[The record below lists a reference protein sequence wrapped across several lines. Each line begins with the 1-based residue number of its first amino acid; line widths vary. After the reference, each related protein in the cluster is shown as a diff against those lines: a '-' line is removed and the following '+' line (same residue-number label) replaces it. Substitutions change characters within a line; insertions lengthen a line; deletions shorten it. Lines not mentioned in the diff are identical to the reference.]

1 MGRQIELLPFLAG
14 IVRTNTRAYQSD
26 FDYDIRTLT
35 RAVQEPNMENR
46 TFYWMSRPSG
56 TWCVRERDVFL
67 RETDGHAI
75 WTYYGDRPERIW
87 ACRVIVTAERDGSV
101 LGKVFPLDYKEQVC
115 RVLRDA
121 LPVATVTL
129 TYPNGYVER
138 MTYGEWERC
147 RGQIHERYGPPD
159 RIRYA
164 PEDEGEL
171 TRRIMLEHRFQKGW
185 NRKPRTRRTDAP
197 CR

>member
-1 MGRQIELLPFLAG
+1 MAAFWERYSPGLQGAG
-14 IVRTNTRAYQSD
+14 
-26 FDYDIRTLT
+26 
-35 RAVQEPNMENR
+35 PPG
-46 TFYWMSRPSG
+46 PSG
-56 TWCVRERDVFL
+56 R
-67 RETDGHAI
+67 
-75 WTYYGDRPERIW
+75 
-87 ACRVIVTAERDGSV
+87 
-101 LGKVFPLDYKEQVC
+101 
-115 RVLRDA
+115 